1 MGVASF
7 VGNELMLTVRGCGG
21 HMGEKS
27 GEDLAHV
34 AVLSRMRCV
43 GAGRDMCSCHQIDT
57 DE

>member
-1 MGVASF
+1 
-7 VGNELMLTVRGCGG
+7 
-21 HMGEKS
+21 MGEES

-34 AVLSRMRCV
+34 AVLSCMRCV